1 MGLIDH
7 KAEGNY
13 LRNYWYWPQIRVTV
27 FTKSGLLLKAAFENI
42 LPPEIGW
49 PWLGEAQKTLRAFL
63 CGMR

>member
-7 KAEGNY
+7 RAEGNY

-49 PWLGEAQKTLRAFL
+49 P
-63 CGMR
+63 